1 MEFSVKT
8 SEILPKLELAAGVAG
23 GKSTIPILANVLIE
37 ASDGCAEIAATD
49 LELSI
54 ETRCPAKVKK
64 EGRATVSTAKLLNLI
79 RLLPEGEVRFK
90 LFDNHWVQLSCDR
103 KTYKLVGILAENFPS
118 LPAMPIKGGQK
129 ISAAEFCNLADK
141 VSFAISDEESRY
153 TTNGALLRLNGA
165 LSLVATDGHR
175 LALANSQAT
184 AQSEKEERAL
194 VPKKALALVVSAAK
208 KLADGAELLYA
219 SEDKY
224 LFFQSDE
231 WLIIARQLDGKFP
244 NYEAVLPGEPSI
256 SVSADREELKAAL
269 KRVGQMSDRMS
280 RAIKL
285 TIGEGGIELAASS
298 PESGE
303 AKEAIPAVGK
313 GEMIIGFNGN
323 YLLDF
328 LAHCPTERV
337 SIGLRAADS
346 AGDFR
351 PVGEYGYRYVVMP
364 MRI

>member
-184 AQSEKEERAL
+184 VQSEKEERAL
-194 VPKKALALVVSAAK
+194 APVVSAAK
-208 KLADGAELLYA
+208 KLADGAELIYA
-219 SEDKY
+219 SEEKH

-285 TIGEGGIELAASS
+285 T
-298 PESGE
+298 
-303 AKEAIPAVGK
+303 
-313 GEMIIGFNGN
+313 
-323 YLLDF
+323 
-328 LAHCPTERV
+328 
-337 SIGLRAADS
+337 
-346 AGDFR
+346 
-351 PVGEYGYRYVVMP
+351 
-364 MRI
+364 